1 MSNSNGNGV
10 RARRGGMI
18 KIGQVARDFDVS
30 LDLLRL
36 YEREGLLISLR
47 SQYGTRYFTHND
59 YRWISMLL
67 RLMRE
72 ARMNCASLRRLLA
85 LAPCWEH
92 RHCAPEQMASC
103 PVASEQAGPC
113 WSQCPECEDNATCYV
128 CPVYR
133 AAPDCQ
139 QLKALLEK
147 PDLPLAPIASAVPD
161 LRGST

>member
-18 KIGQVARDFDVS
+18 KIGQVASDFDIS

-36 YEREGLLISLR
+36 YEREGLLIPLR

-72 ARMNCASLRRLLA
+72 ARMTCASLRRLLA
-85 LAPCWEH
+85 LVQCWEH
-92 RHCAPEQMASC
+92 RHCAPEKVASC

-113 WSQCPECEDNATCYV
+113 WSQCPECEDSATCYV

-133 AAPDCQ
+133 AAPESEE
-139 QLKALLEK
+139 LKALLQK
-147 PDLPLAPIASAVPD
+147 PDELALVQ
-161 LRGST
+161 